1 VPIAYWLR
9 QRDLKPVAAF
19 RKRRWHEKSGERILM
34 PAGEPHA
41 LKAAQKFKMLLAMIK
56 SQEEI
61 MKF

>member
-1 VPIAYWLR
+1 M
-9 QRDLKPVAAF
+9 
-19 RKRRWHEKSGERILM
+19 ILM